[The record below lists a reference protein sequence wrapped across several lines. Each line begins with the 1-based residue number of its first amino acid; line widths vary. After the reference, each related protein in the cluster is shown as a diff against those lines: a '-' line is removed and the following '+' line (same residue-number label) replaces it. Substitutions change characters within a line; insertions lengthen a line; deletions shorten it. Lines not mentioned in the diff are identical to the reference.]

1 MKTRLSPSAVGLFV
15 LGALLLAAVAFLS
28 FGGSN
33 VFAKPS
39 RFAIYFDE
47 SVSGLELGAA
57 VKLTGVRIG
66 RVAAINIRYDAAA
79 RTGLVQAVCEV
90 DRNILT
96 DVRGA
101 MIDLSDAARFQDL
114 IDRGLRARLNFQGI
128 TGLLFV
134 DLSFEDPKKYP
145 ADPGRMNEPL
155 PVVPAIPSAIS
166 EVQASVIE
174 IVANLKKVDF
184 PGLGKELKALLATA
198 NAKAAELDLKG
209 LGERVG
215 RAADAVEA
223 LASSPEAKQTF
234 ANLNRAIEQARA
246 AMAKIEA
253 QTGPV
258 GDDLRQTLADAQ
270 GALKTLNDTAAAT
283 REFVQAQGGVGA
295 EISDALRKLTDAA
308 AAIERLAEFLERN
321 PNALVVGK
329 KRPEQ
334 ERGRSP

>member
-15 LGALLLAAVAFLS
+15 LGALLLAVVAFLS

-33 VFAKPS
+33 IFSRPS

-57 VKLTGVRIG
+57 VKLNGVRVG
-66 RVAAINIRYDAAA
+66 RVAAINIRYDQAA
-79 RTGLVQAVCEV
+79 RTGLVQAICEI

-96 DVRGA
+96 DPTGA

-114 IDRGLRARLNFQGI
+114 IDRGMRARLNFQGI

-134 DLSFEDPKKYP
+134 DLNFEDPKVHP
-145 ADPGRMNEPL
+145 ADPKHMNEPL

-166 EVQASVIE
+166 EVQASIVE
-174 IVANLKKVDF
+174 IVSNLKKVDF
-184 PGLGKELKALLATA
+184 VGLGKELRTVLATA
-198 NAKAAELDLKG
+198 NGKLTELDVKALA
-209 LGERVG
+209 ERVG
-215 RAADAVEA
+215 KAADAVEA
-223 LASSPEAKQTF
+223 FAGSPEAKKTF
-234 ANLNRAIEQARA
+234 ANLNAAIDQTRSAVE
-246 AMAKIEA
+246 KIEA

-258 GDDLRQTLADAQ
+258 SQELKKTLADAQ

-283 REFVQAQGGVGA
+283 RQFVQAQGGLGA
-295 EISDALRKLTDAA
+295 EITDALLKLSDAATAV
-308 AAIERLAEFLERN
+308 ERLAEFLERN

-329 KRPEQ
+329 KKPE
-334 ERGRSP
+334 